1 MRKMHTVL
9 LPVAIASALI
19 LAGCAG
25 SGSDASNSSAPVT
38 SITSNVEITFWHGM
52 TGEQGKTLTTL
63 TDEFMKANPKIKVN
77 LQNQSS
83 YADLQQKLTSTLQ
96 SPKNLPTITQAYPS
110 WLTQAFGDDQ
120 VVDLNPYINSKDS
133 KLAFD
138 GWTSDVLP
146 GLRDGVTFDGKTLG
160 MPFNKSTEVLWY
172 NKTMLDSLGIK
183 PPTSYDELAAAA
195 KQIRQAKGIPGFG
208 ADSLSNFYITYVKNE
223 GKTFDKNL
231 DVTGSQSSKAFAYYG
246 SGIND
251 GSFRIAGTDK
261 YMSGPFGSQKAAM
274 YIGSIAGES
283 FVKQGAQ
290 GKFEY
295 SAAPYPAKYALQQGT
310 DIYMFTSATPEQR
323 TAAYLYEKFLTTKD
337 SQITWALGTGY
348 MPIRKSAIADPK
360 YSGSDSAI
368 APILADATKNVFTP
382 PITDGYQQA
391 MDDTE
396 KALESFLAKP
406 NNDVKNAL
414 SSFKETYDS
423 DWNQ

>member
-1 MRKMHTVL
+1 MHTVL
-9 LPVAIASALI
+9 LPAAIASALI
-19 LAGCAG
+19 LAGCGG
-25 SGSDASNSSAPVT
+25 SGSGDSDSAAPVT
-38 SITSNVEITFWHGM
+38 DITSNVEITFWHGM

-183 PPTSYDELAAAA
+183 PPTSYDELAAAS
-195 KQIRQAKGIPGFG
+195 KQIQKAKGIPGIGF
-208 ADSLSNFYITYVKNE
+208 DSLSNFYITYLKNE

-231 DVTGSQSSKAFAYYG
+231 DVTGPESTKAFEYYG

-274 YIGSIAGES
+274 YIGSNAGET
-283 FVKQGAQ
+283 FVKQGAA

-310 DIYMFTSATPEQR
+310 DIYMFTSASPEQR

-337 SQITWALGTGY
+337 SQVTWALGTGY

-382 PITDGYQQA
+382 PVTDGYQQA

-406 NNDVKNAL
+406 NNDVKSAL
-414 SSFKETYDS
+414 SNFKTTYDS